1 MSMKSEHAV
10 RMNIGEFASRSRLSA
25 KALRLYDE
33 LGLLPPAEVD
43 EDSGYRFYEPGQLE
57 QARLIA
63 ALRQLQ
69 ASLAEIKAILAVGRA
84 EGAERIRQFWAEAER
99 DHAARRALAAYLID
113 DLSGKRAVMYDVN
126 TRDVPE
132 RTLLCLKRH
141 VADEQEQ
148 WAFGKEFIGVLR
160 RHKLPRMEGRAGAWF
175 CIYWGEVNEDSDGP
189 VEWCRPIPPDQA
201 EALAARCPE
210 LTLRAEPAHREAF
223 VELGHYG
230 QVGPADWQVIS
241 RSLHAWADRHPVR
254 PIDLGSR
261 LTFLLSDPPDE
272 VTGPELDFAVP
283 FEGPM
288 AP

>member
-1 MSMKSEHAV
+1 MS
-10 RMNIGEFASRSRLSA
+10 IGEFASRSQLSA

-33 LGLLPPAEVD
+33 LGLLPPAQVD

-69 ASLAEIKAILAVGRA
+69 MSLAEIKAILAVPRP
-84 EGAERIRQFWAEAER
+84 EGAQRLRAFWAEAQR
-99 DHAARRALAAYLID
+99 DHADRRVLAEYLID
-113 DLSGKRAVMYDVN
+113 DLSGKRSVMYDVS

-132 RTLLCLKRH
+132 RSLLCLKRH
-141 VADEQEQ
+141 VVSEQEQ

-160 RHKLPRMEGRAGAWF
+160 RHELPRMEGSAGAWF

-189 VEWCRPIPPDQA
+189 VEWCRPIPTDEA

-210 LTLRAEPAHREAF
+210 LTLRAEPAHQEAF

-241 RSLHAWADRHPVR
+241 RSLHDWADQHAVR
-254 PIDLGSR
+254 PIDLGAR
-261 LTFLLSDPPDE
+261 LTYLVRDPPDE
-272 VTGPELDFAVP
+272 TRGPDLDFAVP
-283 FEGPM
+283 FEASTPRDEFR
-288 AP
+288 